1 MRDVEVLLNSLVDVD
16 RSMLISV
23 LSMEV
28 QTATKLAMSGHQRT
42 AWQRAKRRSAIEH
55 AARLA
60 HILAYFKYGETPP
73 GMSEDDRRLCS
84 SLVEKRSA

>member
-16 RSMLISV
+16 RDTLISV

-28 QTATKLAMSGHQRT
+28 QTAAKLAMSGHQRT
-42 AWQRAKRRSAIEH
+42 AWQRAKRRSTVEH

-60 HILAYFKYGETPP
+60 HILAYFRDGETPQ
-73 GMSEDDRRLCS
+73 GMSEDDRRLCAV
-84 SLVEKRSA
+84 LAKKRSM